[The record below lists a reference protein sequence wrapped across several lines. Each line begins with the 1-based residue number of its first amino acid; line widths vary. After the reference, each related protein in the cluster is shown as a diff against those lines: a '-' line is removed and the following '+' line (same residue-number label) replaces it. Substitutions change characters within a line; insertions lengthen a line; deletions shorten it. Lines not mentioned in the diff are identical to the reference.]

1 MARSYNRIEL
11 IGNLT
16 HDPELRQTPKGTPV
30 CGFTLATDRSWKD
43 EQGEKHEE
51 SAFHRI
57 VAWKGLAEQCAK
69 LLRKGRKVFVAGRL
83 NYRSY
88 ERDGTQVPVAEII
101 IDDMIVLD
109 DKRVGTTTTDAAT
122 HPATNNTAMPETA
135 EHIYSA
141 DEIAE
146 EIPF

>member
-16 HDPELRQTPKGTPV
+16 HDPELRTTPKGTSV
-30 CGFTLATDRSWKD
+30 CGFSLATDRAWKD

-88 ERDGTQVPVAEII
+88 EKDGTQVPVAEII

-109 DKRVGTTTTDAAT
+109 DKRVGTTAEAV
-122 HPATNNTAMPETA
+122 PASPSKRAIPETA
-135 EHIYSA
+135 EQIYSA
-141 DEIAE
+141 EDIAE